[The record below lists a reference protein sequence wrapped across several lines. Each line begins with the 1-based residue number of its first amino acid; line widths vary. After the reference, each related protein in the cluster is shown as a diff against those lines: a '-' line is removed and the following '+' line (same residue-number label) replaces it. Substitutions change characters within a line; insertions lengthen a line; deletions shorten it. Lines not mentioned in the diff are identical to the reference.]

1 MRRAEVVTP
10 AVVAQVRR
18 LIQDVWP
25 VYGPGSEM
33 HVGDLYWSLFHR
45 RLPDLENPL
54 ALWHDADG
62 ALQGMTLFPG
72 RTWCD
77 MVLRPA
83 HFASSL
89 GEEMI
94 AWAVREFQRKNP
106 QPTEPL
112 VLRIGRR
119 VTSGERLQF
128 LERHGFRPMN
138 FGYLALAVDA
148 HAEPKHRQLPPG
160 FVCRPL
166 RQEDIPS
173 RVAAYN
179 LAFPGED
186 LSVSDH
192 VALRSCPGHVEALD
206 LVVLNPCG
214 DVVAFCT
221 LWIDEANAAGLV
233 EPAGCHPEY
242 RRQGLTRF
250 VILDGLRR
258 LWELGAK
265 QATVRVHS
273 DNAAARLL
281 YQSCGFSLV
290 SNAFGH
296 ERTIA

>member
-1 MRRAEVVTP
+1 MMRAEGVSP
-10 AVVAQVRR
+10 AVVADADR
-18 LIQDVWP
+18 LFREVWP

-45 RLPDLENPL
+45 RFHDLDDPV
-54 ALWHDADG
+54 ALWYDADG
-62 ALQGMTLFPG
+62 TLQGMTLFPG

-77 MVLRPA
+77 IVVRPT

-94 AWAVREFQRKNP
+94 AWAVRECQRKNP

-119 VTSGERLQF
+119 VTSPERLKF
-128 LERHGFRPMN
+128 LERLGFRPMN

-148 HAEPKHRQLPPG
+148 HAEPMPRRLPAG

-166 RQEDIPS
+166 RPEDIPS
-173 RVAAYN
+173 RVAAFN
-179 LAFPGED
+179 LAFPGEN
-186 LSVSDH
+186 LSVGDH
-192 VALRSCPGHVEALD
+192 VTLRSCPGYVDALD
-206 LVVLNPCG
+206 LVVVNHSD

-221 LWIDEANAAGLV
+221 LWIDDTNGAGLV
-233 EPAGCHPEY
+233 EPVGCHPGY
-242 RRQGLTRF
+242 RRRGLTQF
-250 VILDGLRR
+250 VISDGLRR
-258 LWELGAK
+258 LWALGAR

-273 DNAAARLL
+273 ENAAARLL

-290 SNAFGH
+290 SSAFGH
-296 ERTIA
+296 ERRIA